1 MRALEFV
8 RCPSRETVRESAASG
23 CSDTRSTGTRSPTTL
38 LRAYEGV
45 APDFTRYLVE
55 FAFGEIYARPG
66 ELKHRELVA
75 IASLATMGGCDPQL
89 ETHVHGAFN
98 AGLGEAEIVE
108 AVMTL
113 IPYIGFPRALQRD
126 GRGQARCRKTS
137 RLRLVCQA
145 GCFWPI
151 AKRASRTPGFGGSS
165 IVACIFRGRVARL
178 VFP

>member
-1 MRALEFV
+1 MA
-8 RCPSRETVRESAASG
+8 TGESARERGERLLRQVDGDKVA
-23 CSDTRSTGTRSPTTL
+23 DNL

-66 ELKHRELVA
+66 DLKHRELIA

-98 AGLGEAEIVE
+98 AGLTEAEIVE

-113 IPYIGFPRALQRD
+113 IPYIGFPRALN
-126 GRGQARCRKTS
+126 AMA
-137 RLRLVCQA
+137 VV
-145 GCFWPI
+145 
-151 AKRASRTPGFGGSS
+151 KRVVEKR
-165 IVACIFRGRVARL
+165 RV
-178 VFP
+178 